1 VSRRPRALLVSPLLP
16 QAGGNGL
23 AMRAGTFLDAL
34 AGEHEVTLLVVPVAG
49 GATDA
54 GDAAAHFALRRAH
67 RLAVL
72 PLAGALDPLFAL
84 SAGLHDP
91 AARLAALRDYPR
103 PSLCRWATTPALDRA
118 ISAVTAVG
126 AVPAVPAVPAVGA
139 AAHFDTV
146 VVLRSYL
153 APYAAPFLAPGE
165 GGSPLRVLDL
175 DDDERRTHS
184 RLAEMHERRGQ
195 PAEALLAAA
204 EAAKYALHEDL
215 WTPRF
220 DLLLAVSEVHAAALE
235 LRHPGAALRIVPNT
249 VEVPDTVRRPPR
261 APALRLLFV
270 GNLGY
275 EPNVDAAIWL
285 AQEIVPRLRAAG
297 LPAELRLAGSHPA
310 AAVAAL
316 AEPSVEHGEHVEHVE
331 LCADPAD
338 LAPHYAWADVALA
351 PVRAGGGTRIKIL
364 EAFAARVPVVA
375 TAIGAEGL
383 AARDGEHLLIAGD
396 AASLAAA
403 CRRLHDDADLARRL
417 AANALDLV
425 RRRYARPAGLLQIRD
440 LFLHPPSGT
449 PAAATR

>member
-1 VSRRPRALLVSPLLP
+1 V
-16 QAGGNGL
+16 
-23 AMRAGTFLDAL
+23 
-34 AGEHEVTLLVVPVAG
+34 
-49 GATDA
+49 
-54 GDAAAHFALRRAH
+54 
-67 RLAVL
+67 
-72 PLAGALDPLFAL
+72 
-84 SAGLHDP
+84 
-91 AARLAALRDYPR
+91 
-103 PSLCRWATTPALDRA
+103 
-118 ISAVTAVG
+118 
-126 AVPAVPAVPAVGA
+126 
-139 AAHFDTV
+139 V
-146 VVLRSYL
+146 VVLRSYM
-153 APYAAPFLAPGE
+153 APYAAPFLAPRE

-175 DDDERRTHS
+175 DDDERLTHG

-195 PAEALLAAA
+195 SAEALLAAA

-215 WTPRF
+215 WAPRF

-235 LRHPGAALRIVPNT
+235 LRHPGAGLRIVPNT
-249 VEVPDTVRRPPR
+249 VEVPAAVRRRPR

-285 AQEIVPRLRAAG
+285 AREIVPRLRAGG

-316 AEPSVEHGEHVEHVE
+316 AAPNVE

-351 PVRAGGGTRIKIL
+351 PLRAGGGTRIKIL

-383 AARDGEHLLIAGD
+383 AVRDGEHLLIAGD

-403 CRRLHDDADLARRL
+403 CRRLHDDADLVRHL

-425 RRRYARPAGLLQIRD
+425 RRRYARPAGLRRLGD
-440 LFLHPPSGT
+440 LFRLLHPAPRRSPHVDGRVL
-449 PAAATR
+449 P